1 MGFVMPHVA
10 VLAAAGCAFI
20 ALILQIVGVAAV
32 GWASDQLYGGS
43 SQDGLWKI
51 CGMVQGISLCTD
63 WPAVPSV
70 RAFGI
75 LGILAMAACV
85 ACIIPITFM
94 SDKQIFGLLAPGAAI
109 AGGLCALIEFSVY
122 ASETADRAE
131 SSTYSYEYCFAL
143 TIVACALCVI
153 AAVLFMIGRRRG

>member
-1 MGFVMPHVA
+1 MPHVA

-32 GWASDQLYGGS
+32 GWASDQLYGGT

-63 WPAVPSV
+63 WPAVPSWLEAV

-109 AGGLCALIEFSVY
+109 AGEFSVY